1 VSALRSPVFP
11 RASERDQVGAE
22 QADDF
27 VQFRRAGASA
37 KGWFRCVDCG
47 FGVATGE
54 RLPVCTSCR
63 GELWE
68 RAETSPFGLG
78 APAMMA
84 ETDLHAAAAAI
95 RGVFVAV
102 AIGSVLWICIAALAI
117 MLTELFH
124 R

>member
-11 RASERDQVGAE
+11 RASERVAAE

-27 VQFRRAGASA
+27 VQFWRAGASA
-37 KGWFRCVDCG
+37 KGWFCCVDCG
-47 FGVATGE
+47 HGVATAE
-54 RLPVCTSCR
+54 RLPACATCH

-68 RAETSPFGLG
+68 RAETSPFDLG
-78 APAMMA
+78 PPAMVA

-102 AIGSVLWICIAALAI
+102 VIGSVLWLCIAALAI
-117 MLTELFH
+117 TISELLQ